1 MCIKLYQ
8 ECLFQERHGKWIKD
22 KRTVFFIGSLIFYR
36 FNKTSIK
43 ENKGLGTSWEQKMKV
58 KKDRGQLLS
67 KIKEITDA
75 KQLKREKLIKLLKE
89 RRARK
94 KLNEFK
100 SSSF

>member
-1 MCIKLYQ
+1 MYIKLYQ
-8 ECLFQERHGKWIKD
+8 ECQFQERHGKPKKD
-22 KRTVFFIGSLIFYR
+22 KRTVIFIDSLTFLS

-75 KQLKREKLIKLLKE
+75 KTLKRDKLIKLLKE